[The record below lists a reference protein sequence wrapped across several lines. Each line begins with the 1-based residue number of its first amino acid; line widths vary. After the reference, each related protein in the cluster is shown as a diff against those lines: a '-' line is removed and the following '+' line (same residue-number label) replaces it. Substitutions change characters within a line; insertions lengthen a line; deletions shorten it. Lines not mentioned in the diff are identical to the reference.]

1 MLCVSWHGPGGYDRF
16 IRVDENEMQEIV
28 NHYNDPE
35 AAAWGGHDGYH
46 YYLLCDEKR
55 ILTPLK
61 MPSLAFGGMWNGYP
75 PYGDETACYF
85 TLDKL
90 LEYRLEKDWRAL
102 KE

>member
-1 MLCVSWHGPGGYDRF
+1 MFCVFWHGPGGYDRF
-16 IRVDENEMQEIV
+16 IRVDEREMQEIV
-28 NHYNDPE
+28 NHYADPE
-35 AAAWGGHDGYH
+35 AAAWGDRDGYH

-61 MPSLAFGGMWNGYP
+61 RPSLAFSGLWNGYP

-85 TLDKL
+85 ALDKL
-90 LEYRLEKDWRAL
+90 SEYRLEKDWQAP